1 MNFRPKIAFLNR
13 STVLTDDEA
22 HRITDAVAKQ
32 AHDHWAPIWGSSPDI
47 TFIPSHKTTGWQGKW
62 NILYLDTS
70 DEANALGYH
79 DLTPEGLPVGK
90 VFAKTDQMYGAA
102 VGVTTSH
109 ELLEMLLDPYI
120 NLTAFDTR
128 RNVFV
133 AYEACDAVERD
144 DLGYAVNGV
153 QVSDFV
159 LPPFFDP
166 TARGRKQAKFSYM
179 GHVTAPF
186 QLAGGGYESIFIP
199 GKGWVQNTAR
209 RGGAAAADRPRVGSR
224 RERRHR
230 TWEASGAAGM
240 GELGTGW
247 QASAS

>member
-1 MNFRPKIAFLNR
+1 MNFRPNIAFLNR

-22 HRITDAVAKQ
+22 AKITKAVAHQ
-32 AHDHWAPIWGSSPDI
+32 AHVHWAPVWGSSPI
-47 TFIPSHKTTGWQGKW
+47 VTFIPSHKERGWQGKW

-120 NLTAFDTR
+120 NLTAFDPR
-128 RNVFV
+128 RNLFV
-133 AYEACDAVERD
+133 AYEACDAVEAD
-144 DLGYAVNGV
+144 HLGYAIDGV

-166 TARGRKQAKFSYM
+166 TAATRPAAKYSYK
-179 GHVTAPF
+179 GNVTKPFELAP
-186 QLAGGGYESIFIP
+186 GGYESVFVP
-199 GKGWVQNTAR
+199 GKGWIQNVAKR
-209 RGGAAAADRPRVGSR
+209 DGGQAMDRPRVGSR
-224 RERRHR
+224 RERRNQ
-230 TWEASGAAGM
+230 TWESGLLGPGWEKSAA
-240 GELGTGW
+240 
-247 QASAS
+247 